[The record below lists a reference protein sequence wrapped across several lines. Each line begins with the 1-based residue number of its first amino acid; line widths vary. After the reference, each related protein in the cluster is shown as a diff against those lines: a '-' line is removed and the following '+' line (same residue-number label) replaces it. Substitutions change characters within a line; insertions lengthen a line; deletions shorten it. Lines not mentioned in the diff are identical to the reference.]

1 MRGAVGGEPVAR
13 ANGARTIVVAD
24 DRSESRERMAYWLRQ
39 AGFDVVEASD
49 TSELL
54 EHIANRPDVLVLDAQ
69 LPGRGD
75 FEFANRLKSDATT
88 ATIPII
94 QVASGFTTGEWRAQG
109 LEAGADAFLTH
120 PVEPQELIAT
130 VRALLRVRAAEESV
144 RTAAEQW
151 AATFDAITDAVCLI
165 DVNGELK
172 RCNDAADTLLGTV
185 VGTGGSQKFVDL
197 FPRPD
202 ADPAHVVA
210 DVLRSGQPLQ
220 YETQIGEQWFSVRL
234 DPIPPREHVEPSVV
248 AVISDITARR
258 VAEEERMRLLAHTE
272 HARKEAEISR
282 LEAEAARAEAE
293 KASRAKSE
301 FLAVMSHELR
311 TPLNAIDGYAE
322 LIELEVRGPITPA
335 QREDL
340 RRIRRSQKHL
350 LSLINDVL
358 NFVRVDAGTVR
369 YEITEFALADAIR
382 DVEDVTT
389 PQLRA
394 RQLRFTIDG
403 CDMELRVRADREK
416 VEQILV
422 NLMTNAIKFTSPQGA
437 ITLECARE
445 GARIRVRVRDTGRG
459 IPADKLSTI
468 FEPFVQ
474 VARSAGAPS
483 EGVGLGLAISRD
495 LSRAMGG
502 DLAVES
508 EVGKGSTFTLTLPA
522 A

>member
-1 MRGAVGGEPVAR
+1 M
-13 ANGARTIVVAD
+13 
-24 DRSESRERMAYWLRQ
+24 
-39 AGFDVVEASD
+39 
-49 TSELL
+49 
-54 EHIANRPDVLVLDAQ
+54 LDAQ
-69 LPGRGD
+69 LPGRGA
-75 FEFANRLKSDATT
+75 FEIANRLKNDPAT

-94 QVASGFTTGEWRAQG
+94 HVASGFTTGEWRAQG

-130 VRALLRVRAAEESV
+130 VRALLRVRAAEENV
-144 RTAAEQW
+144 RTAAEEW

-165 DVNGELK
+165 DAHGDLQ
-172 RCNDAADTLLGTV
+172 RCNDAADTLLGSIAE
-185 VGTGGSQKFVDL
+185 GRGAKKFHDM
-197 FPRPD
+197 FPHPGAD
-202 ADPAHVVA
+202 AAEVVA
-210 DVLRSGQPLQ
+210 DVLGSGQPLQ
-220 YETQIGEQWFSVRL
+220 YEAQVADRWYSVRL
-234 DPIPPREHVEPSVV
+234 DPIPPREQVAPSIV
-248 AVISDITARR
+248 AVISDVTARR
-258 VAEEERMRLLAHTE
+258 LAEEERTRLLANTE
-272 HARKEAEISR
+272 RARKEADISR

-322 LIELEVRGPITPA
+322 LLELEVRGPITSA
-335 QREDL
+335 QREDI

-358 NFVRVDAGTVR
+358 NFVRVDAGSVR
-369 YEITEFALADAIR
+369 YEIREFALADAIR
-382 DVEDVTT
+382 GVEDVTA

-394 RQLRFTIDG
+394 RQLEFVRRN
-403 CDMELRVRADREK
+403 CDAWLRVRADREK

-422 NLMTNAIKFTSPQGA
+422 NLMTNAIKFTEPQGS
-437 ITLECARE
+437 ITLECARNGE
-445 GARIRVRVRDTGRG
+445 LVTVLVSDTGRG
-459 IPADKLSTI
+459 IPADKLSEI

-502 DLAVES
+502 DLVAES
-508 EVGKGSTFTLTLPA
+508 EVGRGSTFTLTLPGA
-522 A
+522 

>member
-1 MRGAVGGEPVAR
+1 
-13 ANGARTIVVAD
+13 
-24 DRSESRERMAYWLRQ
+24 MAYWLRQ

-49 TSELL
+49 TTELL
-54 EHIANRPDVLVLDAQ
+54 EHMANRPDVVVLDAQ
-69 LPGRGD
+69 LPGRGS
-75 FEFANRLKSDATT
+75 FEIANRLKSDPAT

-94 QVASGFTTGEWRAQG
+94 HVASGFTTGEWRAQG

-130 VRALLRVRAAEESV
+130 VRALLRIRAAEESV
-144 RTAAEQW
+144 RIAAEQW

-165 DVNGELK
+165 DAHGDLQ
-172 RCNDAADTLLGTV
+172 RCNDAADTLLGTLP
-185 VGTGGSQKFVDL
+185 GRHGAQKFHDL
-197 FPRPD
+197 FPHPD
-202 ADPAHVVA
+202 ADPSHVVA
-210 DVLRSGQPLQ
+210 DVLESGQPLQ
-220 YETQIGEQWFSVRL
+220 YEMQVGDRWFSVRL
-234 DPIPPREHVEPSVV
+234 DPIPPREQVAPSVV

-258 VAEEERMRLLAHTE
+258 VAEEERMRLLANTE
-272 HARKEAEISR
+272 RARKEAEISR

-293 KASRAKSE
+293 KASRAKSD

-322 LIELEVRGPITPA
+322 LLELEVRGPITPA
-335 QREDL
+335 QREDI

-369 YEITEFALADAIR
+369 YDITEFALADAIR
-382 DVEDVTT
+382 GVEDVTT

-394 RQLRFTIDG
+394 RQLRFTLRG
-403 CDMELRVRADREK
+403 CDAPLRVRADRDK

-422 NLMTNAIKFTSPQGA
+422 NLMTNAIKFTAPQGA
-437 ITLECARE
+437 ITLECAHE
-445 GARIRVRVRDTGRG
+445 GARIRVRVLDTGRG

-474 VARSAGAPS
+474 VARTASAPA

-502 DLAVES
+502 DLVVES
-508 EVGKGSTFTLTLPA
+508 EVGRGSIFTLTLPSA
-522 A
+522 